1 MGNKQANSHLGIPLP
16 FDIPD
21 DWESSP
27 LLSCC
32 EFIKDGDWIETK
44 DQSGNA
50 YRLLQISNI
59 GVGRFIETGN
69 YRWITK
75 ETFNRLN
82 CTEIQINDVLV
93 ARMPEPTGRA
103 WFVNSLPWP
112 SITAVDVAIIRTNK
126 ALLEPR
132 FLAYCFNSRPFLLL
146 IDNLSTGTTRRRIK
160 RKDLELLRVPI
171 PPLPEQRA
179 IAHILGTLDDQIE
192 TLRRMNETLEGIARA
207 LFKAWFVDFEPVR
220 AKMSGRWRRGQS
232 LPGLPAD
239 LYDLF
244 PDTLIPSELGQIPQ
258 GWQIK
263 SLDEIADFLNGLAL
277 QKYPPEGSEFLPVI
291 KIRELRDGQPDNAS
305 DKASVNIPK
314 EYVINDG
321 DVIFSWSGSLLL
333 QIWHGGK
340 GALNQHLF
348 KVTSSQYPKWFYY
361 HWIDEHLPA
370 FQRIAA
376 SKATT
381 MGHIQRHHLSEA
393 KVVAPP
399 KAQLKVM
406 SEIMQPLLNKRTENA
421 IQSRTLAALRD
432 ALLPELISGRLRLA
446 DAERFLQAR
455 GL

>member
-1 MGNKQANSHLGIPLP
+1 MGNEWSRCRLGDVVLINPEQLGANWPFNHLRYI
-16 FDIPD
+16 DI
-21 DWESSP
+21 SS
-27 LLSCC
+27 
-32 EFIKDGDWIETK
+32 
-44 DQSGNA
+44 
-50 YRLLQISNI
+50 
-59 GVGRFIETGN
+59 VGEGF
-69 YRWITK
+69 
-75 ETFNRLN
+75 
-82 CTEIQINDVLV
+82 
-93 ARMPEPTGRA
+93 
-103 WFVNSLPWP
+103 
-112 SITAVDVAIIRTNK
+112 VAIPPKYLALPDAPSRAKRLIKPGDTVISTVRPNRRSMFFVRELEPDVVVSTGFAVLRPLVNRIEPYFLYAYVFNK
-126 ALLEPR
+126 AFTNYLVSREKGA
-132 FLAYCFNSRPFLLL
+132 AYPAISASD
-146 IDNLSTGTTRRRIK
+146 IAEAIINL
-160 RKDLELLRVPI
+160 

-179 IAHILGTLDDQIE
+179 IAHILGALDDQIE

>member
-1 MGNKQANSHLGIPLP
+1 MGSEWRETTVGEFAPFTYGKGLREAERNVEGSVPVFGSNGIIGYHDMPLV
-16 FDIPD
+16 D
-21 DWESSP
+21 SP
-27 LLSCC
+27 A
-32 EFIKDGDWIETK
+32 II
-44 DQSGNA
+44 
-50 YRLLQISNI
+50 I
-59 GVGRFIETGN
+59 GRKGTVGAVHFSAKPCWPIDT
-69 YRWITK
+69 
-75 ETFNRLN
+75 TFYVVD
-82 CTEIQINDVLV
+82 NDVEIL
-93 ARMPEPTGRA
+93 R
-103 WFVNSLPWP
+103 FKFYLLKSLQLDKMNAD
-112 SITAVDVAIIRTNK
+112 SAVPGLNRSA
-126 ALLEPR
+126 AH
-132 FLAYCFNSRPFLLL
+132 A
-146 IDNLSTGTTRRRIK
+146 RRI
-160 RKDLELLRVPI
+160 RI

-179 IAHILGTLDDQIE
+179 IAHILGALDDQIE

-220 AKMSGRWRRGQS
+220 ANMSGRWQRGQS
-232 LPGLPAD
+232 LPGLPAH
-239 LYDLF
+239 LYALF

-406 SEIMQPLLNKRTENA
+406 SEIMHPLLNKRTENA

-446 DAERFLQAR
+446 EAERFLQAR